1 MQNINDKNGF
11 YDIVISIKPIY
22 VDLILDGEKKY
33 EFRKHNFTKP
43 IDKVLIYSTK
53 PIGKIVGYFTVDKLI
68 KNTPSKIWAKCHE
81 FSGISERDFIEYFKG
96 SKTAYAIQIKNVCK
110 LLYPIFPN
118 DVMKGFKAPRSFLYI
133 DRKVNHEMFR
143 NMV

>member
-1 MQNINDKNGF
+1 MQNIIDKNGF

-22 VDLILDGEKKY
+22 TDLILNGEKKY

-43 IDKVLIYSTK
+43 INKVLIYSTK
-53 PIGKIVGYFTVDKLI
+53 PIGKIVGYFTIDKVI
-68 KNTPSKIWAKCHE
+68 KNTPSKIWAICHE
-81 FSGISERDFIEYFKG
+81 FAGVSENDFINYFEGFKN
-96 SKTAYAIQIKNVCK
+96 AYAIQIKNVFK
-110 LLYPIFPN
+110 LLNPILPN
-118 DVMKGFKAPRSFLYI
+118 DLIEGFKAPRSFLYI